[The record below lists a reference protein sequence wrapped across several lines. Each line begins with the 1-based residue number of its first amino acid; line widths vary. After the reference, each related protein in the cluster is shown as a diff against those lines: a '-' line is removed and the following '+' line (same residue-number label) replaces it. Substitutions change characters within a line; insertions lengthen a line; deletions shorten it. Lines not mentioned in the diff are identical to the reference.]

1 MKIKNKKM
9 NFKIMNHLRNTRK
22 LFKKKK
28 FLMLISK
35 LINKPNQQNSYQKYI
50 LIKKKIKT
58 LLKKRLKIINQ
69 NEIFIQ
75 H

>member
-35 LINKPNQQNSYQKYI
+35 LINKISNIKLKTSVLDHPSI
-50 LIKKKIKT
+50 L
-58 LLKKRLKIINQ
+58 R
-69 NEIFIQ
+69 
-75 H
+75 